1 MITFLFYEPS
11 PPGVEP
17 GLEKSVVRTRS
28 TLFVTTV
35 HSKIYG
41 KPLIDCSHILYV
53 KYDHYIRLALTGLQG
68 KIKIK
73 YLENLRRYSFARPV
87 LATRAR
93 FRAREDNNYGITIGA

>member
-1 MITFLFYEPS
+1 MNTFLFYEPS

-41 KPLIDCSHILYV
+41 K
-53 KYDHYIRLALTGLQG
+53 A
-68 KIKIK
+68 
-73 YLENLRRYSFARPV
+73 
-87 LATRAR
+87 
-93 FRAREDNNYGITIGA
+93 